1 MIEMSERYLVDER
14 GVRVAAPLDIAA
26 YQKLPD
32 ALEELECLRA
42 YDEAKASGG
51 DFTPLEDAIKQIESS
66 RQ

>member
-26 YQKLPD
+26 YQKLLD

-51 DFTPLEDAIKQIESS
+51 DFIPLEDAIKQIESS